1 MTKLL
6 SLTLLASISLTACAQ
21 SANGQAGKAGAGAVA
36 TSTAEVPADAPP
48 ATGTPDAR
56 AAEAIRGLNPA
67 LKVERVRQA
76 AIPGFREVIVG
87 GQTAYVSDDGRYLL
101 QGSLYDLKAKKDLSR
116 ASMAALRR
124 DLLDKVPAGDRIV
137 FAPANPKY
145 TVAVFTD
152 VECGYCRKLH
162 SQIADYNKLGIAV
175 EYLAF
180 PRMGLGTEDYQKMV
194 DVWCAADRKSALTI
208 AKNDG
213 SLPRGHCANPVA
225 AEYTL
230 GERVGLTGTPMIIA
244 ANGMEAPGYLAPQAL
259 KAWLDAVGAN

>member
-21 SANGQAGKAGAGAVA
+21 STAGKPHAPAAAA
-36 TSTAEVPADAPP
+36 TSTAQVQGDAAPAA
-48 ATGTPDAR
+48 GTPEAR
-56 AAEAIRGLNPA
+56 AAEAIRALNPD
-67 LKVERVRQA
+67 LKVERVGQA
-76 AIPGFREVIVG
+76 AMPGFREVIVG
-87 GQTAYVSDDGRYLL
+87 GQTAYVSDDGRYLV

-116 ASMAALRR
+116 AAMAALRR
-124 DLLDKVPAGDRIV
+124 DLLAKVPQSDRIV
-137 FAPANPKY
+137 FAPANPRY

-180 PRMGLGTEDYQKMV
+180 PRMGLGSEDSQKMV

-208 AKNDG
+208 SKNDG

-225 AEYTL
+225 AQYAL
-230 GERVGLTGTPMIIA
+230 GQRLGLTGTPMIIA
-244 ANGMEAPGYLAPQAL
+244 ANGMEAPGYLAPAAL
-259 KAWLDAVGAN
+259 KTWLDAVGSP